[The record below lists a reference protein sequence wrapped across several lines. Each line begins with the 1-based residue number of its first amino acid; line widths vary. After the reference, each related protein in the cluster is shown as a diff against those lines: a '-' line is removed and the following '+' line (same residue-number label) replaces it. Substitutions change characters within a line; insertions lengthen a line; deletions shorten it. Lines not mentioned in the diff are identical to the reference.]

1 MLNVNDLG
9 AEKYTR
15 FGMVLV
21 LTELDVADLWSRFIP
36 DKTPV
41 FFYFQTSQ
49 ALYQAVRSL
58 S

>member
-41 FFYFQTSQ
+41 FSF
-49 ALYQAVRSL
+49 
-58 S
+58 